1 MLGLQ
6 LIASAQRM
14 RGHWQ
19 GPSASPLTTP
29 NILRVVHRLTEPVV
43 CLLPPLRR
51 SATFPERRAFM
62 ATRIYVGN
70 LPYSATSDQLTNLF
84 SAFGEVSEATIVM
97 DRETGRAKGFAFVQ
111 MANEDAA
118 RTAIAQL
125 DGTTLDNRAIRVNEA
140 QARPA
145 RGDRYGNGDRPARW

>member
-1 MLGLQ
+1 
-6 LIASAQRM
+6 
-14 RGHWQ
+14 
-19 GPSASPLTTP
+19 
-29 NILRVVHRLTEPVV
+29 
-43 CLLPPLRR
+43 
-51 SATFPERRAFM
+51 M

-84 SAFGEVSEATIVM
+84 SAFGEVSEATIVL

>member
-1 MLGLQ
+1 
-6 LIASAQRM
+6 
-14 RGHWQ
+14 
-19 GPSASPLTTP
+19 
-29 NILRVVHRLTEPVV
+29 
-43 CLLPPLRR
+43 
-51 SATFPERRAFM
+51 M

-111 MANEDAA
+111 MANDDAA

>member
-1 MLGLQ
+1 
-6 LIASAQRM
+6 
-14 RGHWQ
+14 
-19 GPSASPLTTP
+19 
-29 NILRVVHRLTEPVV
+29 
-43 CLLPPLRR
+43 
-51 SATFPERRAFM
+51 M

-84 SAFGEVSEATIVM
+84 SAFGEVSETTIVL

>member
-1 MLGLQ
+1 
-6 LIASAQRM
+6 
-14 RGHWQ
+14 
-19 GPSASPLTTP
+19 
-29 NILRVVHRLTEPVV
+29 
-43 CLLPPLRR
+43 
-51 SATFPERRAFM
+51 M

-84 SAFGEVSEATIVM
+84 SAFGEVSEATIVL

-111 MANEDAA
+111 MANDDAA

-145 RGDRYGNGDRPARW
+145 RGDRYSNGDRPARW

>member
-1 MLGLQ
+1 
-6 LIASAQRM
+6 
-14 RGHWQ
+14 
-19 GPSASPLTTP
+19 
-29 NILRVVHRLTEPVV
+29 
-43 CLLPPLRR
+43 
-51 SATFPERRAFM
+51 M

-84 SAFGEVSEATIVM
+84 SAFGEVSEATIVL

-111 MANEDAA
+111 MATEDAA

>member
-1 MLGLQ
+1 
-6 LIASAQRM
+6 
-14 RGHWQ
+14 
-19 GPSASPLTTP
+19 
-29 NILRVVHRLTEPVV
+29 
-43 CLLPPLRR
+43 
-51 SATFPERRAFM
+51 M

-111 MANEDAA
+111 MADEDAA

>member
-1 MLGLQ
+1 
-6 LIASAQRM
+6 
-14 RGHWQ
+14 
-19 GPSASPLTTP
+19 
-29 NILRVVHRLTEPVV
+29 
-43 CLLPPLRR
+43 
-51 SATFPERRAFM
+51 M

-84 SAFGEVSEATIVM
+84 SAFGEVSEATVVL

-111 MANEDAA
+111 MADEDAA

>member
-1 MLGLQ
+1 
-6 LIASAQRM
+6 
-14 RGHWQ
+14 
-19 GPSASPLTTP
+19 
-29 NILRVVHRLTEPVV
+29 
-43 CLLPPLRR
+43 
-51 SATFPERRAFM
+51 M

-84 SAFGEVSEATIVM
+84 SAFGEVSEATIVL

-111 MANEDAA
+111 MADEDAA

>member
-1 MLGLQ
+1 
-6 LIASAQRM
+6 
-14 RGHWQ
+14 
-19 GPSASPLTTP
+19 
-29 NILRVVHRLTEPVV
+29 
-43 CLLPPLRR
+43 
-51 SATFPERRAFM
+51 M

-84 SAFGEVSEATIVM
+84 SAFGEVSEATVVL

>member
-1 MLGLQ
+1 
-6 LIASAQRM
+6 
-14 RGHWQ
+14 
-19 GPSASPLTTP
+19 
-29 NILRVVHRLTEPVV
+29 
-43 CLLPPLRR
+43 
-51 SATFPERRAFM
+51 M

-70 LPYSATSDQLTNLF
+70 LPYSATSDQLTHLF
-84 SAFGEVSEATIVM
+84 SAFGEVSEATIVL

-140 QARPA
+140 QTRPA